1 MRALALLLL
10 VAGCV
15 GSGNTFSTESGLS
28 YTVITKGPD
37 PAARAS
43 QHVSIHGSATFADGH
58 SPSTARAAAN
68 RSSPGSTKDRG
79 HAGRRAAQD
88 AHTADPEQARRSDD
102 DRCIELGSV
111 SLVLTSRSGLQ
122 ALSV

>member
-28 YTVITKGPD
+28 YTVITKGPG

-43 QHVSIHGSATFADGH
+43 QHVSIHEGATFTDGRTLY
-58 SPSTARAAAN
+58 ST
-68 RSSPGSTKDRG
+68 RG
-79 HAGRRAAQD
+79 GQ
-88 AHTADPEQARRSDD
+88 
-102 DRCIELGSV
+102 
-111 SLVLTSRSGLQ
+111 
-122 ALSV
+122 